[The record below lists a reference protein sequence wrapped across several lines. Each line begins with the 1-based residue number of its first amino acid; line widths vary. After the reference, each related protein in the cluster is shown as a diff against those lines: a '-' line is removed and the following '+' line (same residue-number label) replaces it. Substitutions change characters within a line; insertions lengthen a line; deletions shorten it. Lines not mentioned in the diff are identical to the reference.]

1 MDTTININIKADTSQ
16 AAQNVKGFA
25 GTWTELKSKLDLV
38 QEGAQIIG
46 GVFKNAFDLT
56 KEGAMLKDTAASLE
70 RLSKAEGYAGNLAED
85 LGEAFGDTVDDANYM
100 ASAIRLLTGETGAY
114 GKELA
119 NAAPQLATISRAIF
133 KLNPTLG
140 STAEIFDAV
149 TRAIETGN
157 VRGLKPYGILVED
170 TGTKQ
175 EILND
180 ILAQGAAVI
189 EQVGGNVE
197 ASGDSL
203 ARMEMMLDDAK
214 DAAAGFLAEGLL
226 PIADGFMSLRDA
238 MQTQMEAAVTNNLT
252 WEEYLQTLGV
262 AGPVIAVLDPLFGNL
277 AQKQIEAAQAT
288 REQEQETTR
297 LLNAVTS
304 ADYVTQAWAENVFY
318 AAQALDLQAENTY
331 KAYVSSEKFADRLA
345 LVNEKSAEATEK
357 LHDLTPKVEELA
369 DTLNQD
375 VGSPLTQFIADIQFF
390 MASGGRNFTK
400 ELEGIQNRLAEKI
413 AAEETTPGQAAIAM
427 QDAREEAA
435 RLLIDYAKVQVE
447 LGKETDTSAIENI
460 AEALGITIDDATKLF
475 TDFDKNADA
484 VFGEERAVNIN
495 TASLET
501 LHEKLLAAEGDITSL
516 GEKAKS
522 IEGTY
527 DINFEIHTNGEI
539 PNVGGYGGGHPTGPT
554 TPTASLRVGDTAPTP
569 AGTDWQAVFLSLTE
583 EQRRKVQDMVGTSMY
598 EADYAAAIT
607 KVLKNA
613 DLNDAARK
621 LDRGGGRTV
630 PRGDAPFDPGGLG
643 GVPLPFS
650 GGGNLA
656 AGGNTII
663 VMIDGQEVA
672 YRMQTLAGQS
682 LRVAS
687 MSGAGMLGQ

>member
-170 TGTKQ
+170 TGSKQ

-400 ELEGIQNRLAEKI
+400 ELEAIQNRLAEKI

-460 AEALGITIDDATKLF
+460 AEALGITRDEATKLF

-643 GVPLPFS
+643 GVGLPFS

>member
-25 GTWTELKSKLDLV
+25 GTWTELKSKLDLAMEAGKIV
-38 QEGAQIIG
+38 G
-46 GVFKNAFDLT
+46 GVFKSAFDLA
-56 KEGAMLKDTAASLE
+56 KEGAVLKDTALSLE
-70 RLSKAEGYAGNLAED
+70 RLAKAEGYAGDLAED
-85 LGEAFGDTVDDANYM
+85 LGAAFGGTVDDVDYM

-119 NAAPQLATISRAIF
+119 NAAPQLATISRAIY

-157 VRGLKPYGILVED
+157 VRGLKPYGILVGD
-170 TGTKQ
+170 TGSKQ

-189 EQVGGNVE
+189 GQVGGNVE

-630 PRGDAPFDPGGLG
+630 PRGDAPLDPGGLG

>member
-643 GVPLPFS
+643 GVGLPFS

>member
-1 MDTTININIKADTSQ
+1 MATSAGVASDLLGRLE
-16 AAQNVKGFA
+16 AAA
-25 GTWTELKSKLDLV
+25 G
-38 QEGAQIIG
+38 G
-46 GVFKNAFDLT
+46 
-56 KEGAMLKDTAASLE
+56 
-70 RLSKAEGYAGNLAED
+70 
-85 LGEAFGDTVDDANYM
+85 TVDDLVLAGGASRLM
-100 ASAIRLLTGETGAY
+100 AGQSEAMARALG
-114 GKELA
+114 
-119 NAAPQLATISRAIF
+119 NAAPELVTISRAMA
-133 KLNPTLG
+133 KLSPT
-140 STAEIFDAV
+140 V
-149 TRAIETGN
+149 
-157 VRGLKPYGILVED
+157 
-170 TGTKQ
+170 
-175 EILND
+175 
-180 ILAQGAAVI
+180 
-189 EQVGGNVE
+189 
-197 ASGDSL
+197 GDST
-203 ARMEMMLDDAK
+203 DAFE
-214 DAAAGFLAEGLL
+214 ALTE
-226 PIADGFMSLRDA
+226 A
-238 MQTQMEAAVTNNLT
+238 MQTGRTRG
-252 WEEYLQTLGV
+252 LQQWGFDITKIKDDQDLLNQ
-262 AGPVIAVLDPLFGNL
+262 VLDQGRGLVNDLGGDVESATDKYAEFEQGIDNL
-277 AQKQIEAAQAT
+277 NDAFVTFLNNSKVTSAVIGGLTQNLNDTNTIIALHEQGVISTTDAWRLWAGLQIPSEINATKAELEALVTAT
-288 REQEQETTR
+288 AEQERETQR
-297 LLNAVTS
+297 LLNATTS
-304 ADYVTQAWAENVFY
+304 ATQAQSEANATGE
-318 AAQALDLQAENTY
+318 AAITTYSEMALAYRIAANALDLQAENTY

-400 ELEGIQNRLAEKI
+400 ELEAIQNRLAEKI

-460 AEALGITIDDATKLF
+460 AEALGITRDEATKLF

-569 AGTDWQAVFLSLTE
+569 AGTDWQAVFMSLTE

-598 EADYAAAIT
+598 ESDYAAAIT